1 MKNIFFIGAGGFGSE
16 CYQTILEVMAIDKNI
31 CFKGFLSTSNDLA
44 PYGLEHLFLGHYDDY
59 AFGRD
64 DYAVIA
70 IGSPIARFKIYHLLK
85 NRGVKF
91 YNLISPR
98 ALVTGL
104 KDLGEANIIAPF
116 SSLAYNVKIGN
127 ANLINSTCAIGHD
140 SQIGSYNVIGSYCAF
155 SGFSSIQDGNYLAT
169 RITLFPKAKVGSN
182 NKISAGSIVF
192 KRIKDHTIAFGNPAE
207 VIGTHEIFEFN

>member
-16 CYQTILEVMAIDKNI
+16 CYQTILEVMAVDKNI

-70 IGSPIARFKIYHLLK
+70 IGNPIARFKIYHLLK
-85 NRGVKF
+85 NRGVQF

-98 ALVTGL
+98 ALVSHTEL
-104 KDLGEANIIAPF
+104 IGEANVICPF
-116 SSLAYNVKIGN
+116 SYLGLNTTIGN
-127 ANLINSTCAIGHD
+127 ANIIGFYALVGHD
-140 SQIGSYNVIGSYCAF
+140 CKVGDYNFISSYVSFGGGASIGSYNF
-155 SGFSSIQDGNYLAT
+155 LAHKA
-169 RITLFPKAKVGSN
+169 TLSPKASMGDN
-182 NKISAGSIVF
+182 CTLSAHSLIA
-192 KRIKDHTIAFGNPAE
+192 KKLKDHTIALGSPAE
-207 VIGTHEIFEFN
+207 PIGTNPPIPHT